1 MTTPLF
7 RSFATIA
14 DFVYR
19 LFNMM
24 KRRTSK
30 RFVLGDNEEQP
41 SWDIDDSTEVLPD
54 IQKFQMTLETEPES
68 EKEDSNV
75 QTSSKGLLRPP
86 NQTLQ

>member
-1 MTTPLF
+1 
-7 RSFATIA
+7 
-14 DFVYR
+14 
-19 LFNMM
+19 MM

-68 EKEDSNV
+68 EKEDSKV
-75 QTSSKGLLRPP
+75 QDSSKGLLRPP